1 MNKTVHISPAS
12 ISLNILLK
20 DRLKIISEHGF
31 EIIGF
36 STNDKDGKE
45 FQSGGFKFI
54 PSQHLTRQF
63 SITKDIRFFF
73 ECYKIFKREKPDIV
87 NTYGPKPGLYAR
99 IAAGLAGVPII
110 IHTSWGLFFSEKS
123 HWTKKW
129 LIIALEK
136 FSALFCDYVF
146 SVNKDDYNLMK
157 KYRFKG
163 SKQTGYLGN
172 GTDIIKKFNPNLYN
186 KVEKKDKI
194 VIGSVGRLTKAKG
207 FMELFHAAKE
217 IKKKYPNV
225 IFSIVGIAD
234 NNRNGG
240 ISYDF
245 LSGLI
250 KTGVIELHPPKPNYE
265 MPLFYSSIDIMIL
278 PSHREGFPRS
288 LVEAAAMGKPIITT
302 DTRGCREAVEN
313 GYNGLMV
320 PISDVKA
327 LTKAIEKLIINHE
340 LRKKMGT
347 NSRIKAEKEFD
358 EIALINKILFIY
370 NCLISNKLKSY
381 ETNP

>member
-1 MNKTVHISPAS
+1 MTKIIHITPAA

-36 STNDKDGKE
+36 STDDKDGRE
-45 FQSGGFKFI
+45 FQSAGFRFI
-54 PSQHLTRQF
+54 PSSYLTRQF
-63 SITKDIRFFF
+63 SIIKDIHFFL
-73 ECYKIFKREKPDIV
+73 ECYKVFKKEKPDII

-99 IAAGLAGVPII
+99 IAAKLAGVPIV

-123 HWTKKW
+123 HWTQKL

-136 FSALFCDYVF
+136 FSALFCDYIF
-146 SVNKDDYNLMK
+146 SVNKDDYSLMQKYSFK
-157 KYRFKG
+157 KAE
-163 SKQTGYLGN
+163 QIGYLGN
-172 GTDIIKKFNPNLYN
+172 ATDIRKKFNPEHY
-186 KVEKKDKI
+186 EKTEKEDKI
-194 VIGSVGRLTKAKG
+194 IIGSVGRLTKAKG

-240 ISYDF
+240 IPEDF
-245 LSGLI
+245 VSDLI
-250 KTGVIELHPPKPNYE
+250 KTGIIELHSPKPHHE
-265 MPLFYSSIDIMIL
+265 MPLFYNSIDIMVL

-302 DTRGCREAVEN
+302 DTRGCREVAEN
-313 GYNGLMV
+313 GYNGFLI
-320 PISDVKA
+320 PIGDTESLVKA
-327 LTKAIEKLIINHE
+327 TEKLITDDE
-340 LRKKMGT
+340 LRKNMGA
-347 NSRIKAEKEFD
+347 NSRAKAEKEFD
-358 EIALINKILFIY
+358 ETALVNRILSVY
-370 NCLISNKLKSY
+370 N
-381 ETNP
+381 